1 LGIDELKFSIQ
12 SEDAVDLGYVAF
24 SKDEL
29 SAFIG
34 IDDGM

>member
-1 LGIDELKFSIQ
+1 LDIDELKFSVQ
-12 SEDAVDLGYVAF
+12 SDDAVALGYVAF

-29 SAFIG
+29 LAFIG